1 VRRLLPLQP
10 APQTV
15 ADRLLLVGDAGGF
28 TKPTTGGG
36 IFYSLLTASLA
47 ADTLIEGFQA
57 GRLDEG
63 FLKRYEV
70 RWETQLGPELRM
82 SGWLRQFLVRCR
94 DREIDELVRALGS
107 DSVQDVIRRTARFN
121 RHRDLIVALLREP
134 GIASLL
140 LKSLFR

>member
-1 VRRLLPLQP
+1 
-10 APQTV
+10 
-15 ADRLLLVGDAGGF
+15 
-28 TKPTTGGG
+28 
-36 IFYSLLTASLA
+36 
-47 ADTLIEGFQA
+47 
-57 GRLDEG
+57 
-63 FLKRYEV
+63 
-70 RWETQLGPELRM
+70 M